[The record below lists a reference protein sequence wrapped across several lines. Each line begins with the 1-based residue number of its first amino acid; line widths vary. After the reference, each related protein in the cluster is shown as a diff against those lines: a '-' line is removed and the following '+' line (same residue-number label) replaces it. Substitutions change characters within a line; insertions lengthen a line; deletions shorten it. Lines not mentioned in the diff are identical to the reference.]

1 LTAQWGPLVTELLT
15 MFPLV
20 AVTLACVA
28 DVLEDADLSFLPKWA
43 SDAGPGFGSY
53 GVYKFA
59 ELFSADQLGTH
70 IGKSFLLTRMGLE
83 LLLAGSYTIM
93 APSKY
98 LVLAVPAL
106 LHAAFLNTHV
116 MTPTA
121 SVALNAT
128 LSTQQWALID
138 RRESLTGYMSV
149 LESFEHGYKVMRCDH
164 SLLGGEW
171 TQFAKPILAE
181 PIYAIFTMLEAVRLV
196 KVENKVP
203 DNQAKALNIGL
214 GVGTCPS
221 ALISHGIDTTIVEID
236 PVVYEYAVKY
246 FGLPTNHTAVIEDAV
261 SYTAR
266 AALDESQRFDYIL
279 HDVFTGGAEPIP
291 LFTLEFLQSLS
302 TLLKPDGVIAINYA
316 GDFLLPPLSTVMR
329 TIKEVFPS
337 CRVFRESPAPPQ
349 ETLDEQGQDFDN
361 VVVFCRKSADR
372 IVFREPVARDFL
384 QSRARQQYLVPRHEV
399 HDTAFLSGDE
409 IGLVRNNQTE
419 VLAKYHEQT
428 AKGHWTVMRTVLP
441 DFIWENW

>member
-1 LTAQWGPLVTELLT
+1 MAPRKQAAKKDAPKEQPPIDPNSSFTPEGFEAELKKLKEQAQSETGSKWLLEQAAVYAKAASLLTIIGVYANVSQLAMSPVYGGIPTTVYHSKVLMAAAFSGWAGNLAFRRFSPIKTHFLLPIIAAYTPLAQFYLFKLSATLTAQWGPLVTELLT
-15 MFPLV
+15 LFPLV

-43 SDAGPGFGSY
+43 SDAAPGFGSY

-98 LVLAVPAL
+98 LALAVPAL

-203 DNQAKALNIGL
+203 DNQAKALN
-214 GVGTCPS
+214 
-221 ALISHGIDTTIVEID
+221 
-236 PVVYEYAVKY
+236 
-246 FGLPTNHTAVIEDAV
+246 
-261 SYTAR
+261 
-266 AALDESQRFDYIL
+266 
-279 HDVFTGGAEPIP
+279 
-291 LFTLEFLQSLS
+291 
-302 TLLKPDGVIAINYA
+302 
-316 GDFLLPPLSTVMR
+316 M
-329 TIKEVFPS
+329 
-337 CRVFRESPAPPQ
+337 
-349 ETLDEQGQDFDN
+349 
-361 VVVFCRKSADR
+361 
-372 IVFREPVARDFL
+372 
-384 QSRARQQYLVPRHEV
+384 
-399 HDTAFLSGDE
+399 
-409 IGLVRNNQTE
+409 
-419 VLAKYHEQT
+419 
-428 AKGHWTVMRTVLP
+428 
-441 DFIWENW
+441 